1 MLASGNITDWM
12 QKESWRQIKIS
23 AGPSNISQEPE
34 TEPTQDMQN
43 VMLSCRWTFL
53 TTETELTLWHKD
65 WGKKKKKKEI
75 NCFILHCIGL
85 DFKYGSSVGL
95 ETTENTSQRWQTE
108 DLGEPCVPSQLLHGF
123 CISCGVQDKHPR
135 ISFTATPVKKT
146 AILLCSTRKR
156 YRLRIPLTLLSVDIY
171 GDKRPFILVGLVH
184 SYL

>member
-1 MLASGNITDWM
+1 MSCCHVDGH
-12 QKESWRQIKIS
+12 SWRQRQNWHSGTKI
-23 AGPSNISQEPE
+23 E
-34 TEPTQDMQN
+34 
-43 VMLSCRWTFL
+43 
-53 TTETELTLWHKD
+53 
-65 WGKKKKKKEI
+65 GKNKIKEI

-95 ETTENTSQRWQTE
+95 ETTENTSQRWQAE
-108 DLGEPCVPSQLLHGF
+108 VLGEPCVPSQLLHGF

-156 YRLRIPLTLLSVDIY
+156 YRLRIPLTLFSVDIY